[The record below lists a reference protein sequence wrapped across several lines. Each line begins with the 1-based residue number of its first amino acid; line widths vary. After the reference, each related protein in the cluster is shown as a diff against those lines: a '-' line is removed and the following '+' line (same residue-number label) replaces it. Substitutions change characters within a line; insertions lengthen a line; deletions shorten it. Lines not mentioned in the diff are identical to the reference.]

1 MMKKST
7 IRLLPLAI
15 AMVMGSAYS
24 SAASAHG
31 YIFEPPSRVKWLY
44 DNGYSSQVAWNPQGV
59 EGFKYPLGS
68 TTEGPTSTSIGVEF
82 PPDSGMIPT
91 GGALN
96 ASNYKFM
103 NNEFSLPSGWHENNI
118 KAGKYTFKWTFTAP
132 HDTTYFAY
140 FMTKQDWAK
149 NGRPQTLTRNMFEDE
164 PFCRIDGKGLTS
176 ASFKSQDC
184 IIPERKG
191 SQKIYAIWR
200 VANTD
205 KAFYQIIDVKF
216 DGGATDPDEVQVPAA
231 SVKYLTNILSTSP
244 VTLDGSASSG
254 NKLSY
259 QWQVITHADKVT
271 LQGAAT
277 SKANIS
283 LKAVAGSDFDVKV
296 RLTVENSKGTN
307 SKDITMK
314 AKKQGDINLPV
325 AVAGKDFKVEEQAV
339 SAGYALDG
347 SASKNADSYKWTI
360 VKGAGDFWLQE
371 KGGNPWVSVVNDVK
385 ARALI
390 PAGKT
395 GQVTYRLTVAKN
407 GKTSS
412 DDITVTVTKK
422 ESPQPEPGDKAW
434 DRNVTYAA
442 PCSTVTYNGSTWLN
456 GWNTRGNTP
465 GTDGEWGVW
474 RKLGAANM
482 HAACK

>member
-7 IRLLPLAI
+7 MRLLPLAI
-15 AMVMGSAYS
+15 AMVLGGAYS
-24 SAASAHG
+24 AAASAHG
-31 YIFEPPSRVKWLY
+31 YVFEPPSRAKWLY
-44 DNGYSSQVAWNPQGV
+44 DNGNGGMVSYEPQSI
-59 EGFKYPLGS
+59 EGKKYPLGGS
-68 TTEGPTSTSIGVEF
+68 ETIDGHLIGVDF
-82 PPDSGMIPT
+82 PPDGIIPN
-91 GGALN
+91 GGSPKAPQIDNELAL
-96 ASNYKFM
+96 
-103 NNEFSLPSGWHENNI
+103 PGGWHENKI
-118 KAGKYTFKWTFTAP
+118 KSGKKDFKWFLMAP
-132 HDTTYFAY
+132 HKTSYFAY
-140 FMTKQDWAK
+140 FMTKPDWMK
-149 NGRPQTLTRNMFEDE
+149 NGRPASLTRAMFEDE
-164 PFCRIDGKGLTS
+164 PFCRYNYNLSD
-176 ASFKSQDC
+176 ASPSQTTVHSCDV
-184 IIPERKG
+184 PERSG

-200 VANTD
+200 VRDTSA
-205 KAFYQIIDVKF
+205 AFYQIIDVKF
-216 DGGATDPDEVQVPAA
+216 DGGTTDPDEVQAPAA

-259 QWQVITHADKVT
+259 QWQVLTHADKVT